1 MLLTVETDSSELMQ
15 ISEYSQY
22 PTFCCCYLQDIMTAS
37 RAE

>member
-1 MLLTVETDSSELMQ
+1 MLLTVETESSELMQ

-22 PTFCCCYLQDIMTAS
+22 PTFFVLIYKHIMTAS